1 MRRGDGLCLEDLN
14 TGEVEV
20 SQARLGPT
28 WRLCLLEVM
37 EEDGQKYLRETKVKK
52 GLLMTDPGPGWGRS
66 STELGAELLPATG
79 KPSDNN
85 LSSVISVTATSGS
98 GLS

>member
-1 MRRGDGLCLEDLN
+1 MEVGEDRS
-14 TGEVEV
+14 E
-20 SQARLGPT
+20 
-28 WRLCLLEVM
+28 
-37 EEDGQKYLRETKVKK
+37 YLRDTKVKK
-52 GLLMTDPGPGWGRS
+52 GLLITDPPGPGLSR
-66 STELGAELLPATG
+66 TELGAELVPPGATG

>member
-20 SQARLGPT
+20 SQVRLGPT

-37 EEDGQKYLRETKVKK
+37 EEDGHKYLRETKVKK
-52 GLLMTDPGPGWGRS
+52 GLLMTDPGPGRS
-66 STELGAELLPATG
+66 STELGAELVPDTG

-85 LSSVISVTATSGS
+85 LSSVISVTGTSGT